1 MTPELFFGYDRLEVS
16 PGQQAFVAWPE
27 KALPDLVYLQ
37 PGGDSLGYLQELRL
51 QNLDHLDLDRLQQVA
66 VKASRPKL

>member
-1 MTPELFFGYDRLEVS
+1 M
-16 PGQQAFVAWPE
+16 AWPE

-37 PGGDSLGYLQELRL
+37 PGGDSPGYLQELRL